1 MKNFLLFFTFLFFS
15 FVDSVSSEKEFKLED
30 SINNV
35 NRNEKNIIRDKYRN
49 PLKTLTFFEIQ
60 RNKKI
65 LEISPGNGYYS
76 EIISHY
82 MRNTN
87 NYFVTEYKYPP
98 VEAVKKGQEKF
109 KTYFKNNQKKFGEIN
124 TIYFQEG
131 NILETKDK
139 NFDLV
144 LTFRNTHNWL
154 GSDTAFNVY
163 KSIYDSMKKGGILGI
178 VQHRGDE
185 KMNKN
190 FYNGYVKESFLINFI
205 EKIGFKFLEKS
216 NINQNTK
223 DTKDYKN
230 GVWTLP
236 PRLVLGEKNKN
247 KYLKIGESDRMT
259 LKFIK

>member
-1 MKNFLLFFTFLFFS
+1 MKNFFIYFHLFLFS
-15 FVDSVSSEKEFKLED
+15 FVDSVSSENEFKLED

-60 RNKKI
+60 RKKI

-109 KTYFKNNQKKFGEIN
+109 KTYFKNNQKNLGKSTQFI
-124 TIYFQEG
+124 FQEG
-131 NILETKDK
+131 NILETKNK

-190 FYNGYVKESFLINFI
+190 FYNGYVKESFFN
-205 EKIGFKFLEKS
+205 KF
-216 NINQNTK
+216 
-223 DTKDYKN
+223 YRKN
-230 GVWTLP
+230 W
-236 PRLVLGEKNKN
+236 
-247 KYLKIGESDRMT
+247 
-259 LKFIK
+259 F